1 MAYYASAEIGCH
13 LALGWPIPTNVL
25 DLYVEFRNLTNG
37 LRLPCGR
44 GLVGA
49 MTHFGFDSMN
59 AIEKDGMRDLA
70 IRGGP
75 WTDTERADL
84 LDYCESDVVALNR
97 LLPAMAP
104 SIDLPRA
111 LLRGRYMAAA
121 SRIEH
126 VGVPIDHPTLTTL
139 TRHWPDIQR
148 VLIQRIDRDYGVF
161 DDRTFK
167 RNRWEAWL
175 TVKDIPW
182 PRLDSGGLALDDDT
196 FKQMSRQY
204 PEIEPLRQLRVSL
217 GEMRLA
223 DLSVGS
229 DGRNRCLLSAFQS
242 RTGRN
247 QPSNSQFI
255 FGPAVWLRGLIR
267 PEPGWGLAYIDWG
280 QQEFGIAAALSGD
293 ANMIA
298 AYESRDPY
306 LAFGK
311 QSGAVPLDASKDTHG
326 PQREQFKACVLAVQY
341 GMGPDSLAAR
351 IGCPTAQAK
360 ALLQKHHDTYRH
372 FWRWSDA
379 AVDHANLH
387 LHLNTVFGWTLHIDE
402 RANHRSQRNF
412 PVQGNGAE
420 MLRLA
425 CCFATERGIRV
436 CAPIHDAILI
446 EAPLNELDDTVE
458 QTQQALG
465 EASKIVLDGFQL
477 RSEAKKI
484 RYPERYMDDRG
495 ERMWGTVTGIVREID
510 PGTTC
515 A

>member
-1 MAYYASAEIGCH
+1 
-13 LALGWPIPTNVL
+13 
-25 DLYVEFRNLTNG
+25 
-37 LRLPCGR
+37 
-44 GLVGA
+44 

-182 PRLDSGGLALDDDT
+182 PRLDSGGLALNDDT

-298 AYESRDPY
+298 AYESGDPY

-412 PVQGNGAE
+412 RCRE
-420 MLRLA
+420 M
-425 CCFATERGIRV
+425 
-436 CAPIHDAILI
+436 AP
-446 EAPLNELDDTVE
+446 
-458 QTQQALG
+458 
-465 EASKIVLDGFQL
+465 
-477 RSEAKKI
+477 R
-484 RYPERYMDDRG
+484 
-495 ERMWGTVTGIVREID
+495 
-510 PGTTC
+510 C
-515 A
+515 